1 MKNILNFFTK
11 DIPSFIHKDYLIT
24 FSVLLFLVFTVN
36 KLWLENTT
44 ISILILLIIMIL
56 LILSAVGPQSLL
68 NFIFE
73 QTSNGT
79 KLSFNRH
86 IPTKEEKEFA
96 IEAEYLNIHDLENRE
111 IYERSINR
119 GFKEKSDFDFLI
131 IATKLWREKKLD
143 EALEQAYFG
152 LYISNDY
159 KIKSLLTM
167 RIGTIFS
174 DLEKDEFAKDKYSKA
189 ISIDS
194 ENSKAYNNL
203 SICYMNE
210 NNFQKAKKFIFQSL
224 ELNKQNFN
232 TYNILGVL
240 YSRHEFE
247 ECNHKTAEEYLLKS
261 IDLKPKENKPYTNI
275 SVLYIQEDFKEYN
288 KAKKYLLEA
297 KHNDEKD
304 LLTLSILA
312 LLYSTKEF
320 EDYNLNKTEK
330 YLLEAYNID
339 KTNPDISLKLGK
351 LYSNKDFKKYDLKQA
366 EKYLSEALSNI
377 NNSSEKEEL
386 LNNIGYFYF
395 NLKELNTAKDYFL
408 EAYYNKKDAPHIN
421 DSLGEVYME
430 LGDFEL
436 SEKYFKKAIELDNQ
450 NILYYK
456 NIIKLYDKFDKEEEK
471 LEIQNEL
478 EKIQTKKIN
487 DSNKSNSSSQEP
499 Q

>member
-1 MKNILNFFTK
+1 MKNILKFFTK
-11 DIPSFIHKDYLIT
+11 DIPSFVHKDYLIT
-24 FSVLLFLVFTVN
+24 FSLLLFLVFTIN
-36 KLWLENTT
+36 KLWVENTT
-44 ISILILLIIMIL
+44 ISIFILLIIMIL
-56 LILSAVGPQSLL
+56 LVLSAIGPKSLL

-96 IEAEYLNIHDLENRE
+96 IEAEYLNIHDLENRK
-111 IYERSINR
+111 IYEESIKR

-131 IATKLWREKKLD
+131 ISTKLWREKKYD
-143 EALEQAYFG
+143 EALEQASFG
-152 LYISNDY
+152 LYISNDN

-174 DLEKDEFAKDKYSKA
+174 DLKQNEFGKDKFNKA
-189 ISIDS
+189 ISIDPN
-194 ENSKAYNNL
+194 NSKAFNNL
-203 SICYMNE
+203 CISYMQEKNYL
-210 NNFQKAKKFIFQSL
+210 KAKQIIFQSL
-224 ELNKQNFN
+224 ELNKENFN

-240 YSRHEFE
+240 HTLEDFE
-247 ECNHKTAEEYLLKS
+247 NFDYKKAEKYLLKS
-261 IDLKPKENKPYTNI
+261 IELKPKETKPYRNI
-275 SVLYIQEDFKEYN
+275 AQLYMRSDFKEYNLN

-297 KHNDEKD
+297 LNIDEED
-304 LLTLSILA
+304 DITLS
-312 LLYSTKEF
+312 LLGTLYLNTDFAEQ
-320 EDYNLNKTEK
+320 DYNKAIK
-330 YLLEAYNID
+330 YLLKAIDYQKNDHMYYNNLGFAYLKIKKFEESKKYLNISYEI
-339 KTNPDISLKLGK
+339 K
-351 LYSNKDFKKYDLKQA
+351 KDFADTL
-366 EKYLSEALSNI
+366 
-377 NNSSEKEEL
+377 
-386 LNNIGYFYF
+386 
-395 NLKELNTAKDYFL
+395 
-408 EAYYNKKDAPHIN
+408 
-421 DSLGEVYME
+421 DSLGELYME